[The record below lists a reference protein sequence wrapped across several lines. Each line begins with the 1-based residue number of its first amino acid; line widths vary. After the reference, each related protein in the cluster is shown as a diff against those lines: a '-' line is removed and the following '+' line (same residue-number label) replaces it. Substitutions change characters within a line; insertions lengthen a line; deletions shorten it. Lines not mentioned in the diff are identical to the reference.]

1 MVYIPVT
8 IMPSPTPIRLIQFR
22 AAYNLPVHAAVE
34 NGIFAGGG
42 LAVEIEYTPGSA
54 YLVEAVRTGRCIIGH
69 AAADDVVADVE
80 NQPGSDLFAFMGLHS
95 GLLSLVGAP
104 GCPTMESLRG
114 KPLAVDA
121 RDSGFVFILEKA
133 LRDHGFGP
141 DDYELV
147 EVGGWESRYQTLIE
161 GKLHATLLTPP
172 FVGAALERGCH
183 IIARGE
189 EMAPVYQAT
198 VGLAKRSWA
207 EDNRTHLVNYIRCY
221 VAATEWCFAPEN
233 RRALPRPPG
242 PAQRPGRGCR
252 RGDPGL
258 VAGPRAWPLPQGRVE
273 RAGSRGRARSQGR
286 HGLYRPSHASARE
299 VYRRFLLRSALIHR
313 PHPEPNT
320 GRAAAQSGLTG
331 CVKPHPREA
340 TVPEIV
346 IPAKAGIQAGWS
358 GETPRRD
365 PSRTPGF
372 PLSRE

>member
-172 FVGAALERGCH
+172 FVGDALERGCH

-221 VAATEWCFAPEN
+221 VAATEWCFAPGN
-233 RRALPRPPG
+233 RRRCLDLLARHNGLAG
-242 PAQRPGRGCR
+242 AAAEKTLDSLL
-252 RGDPGL
+252 DP
-258 VAGPRAWPLPQGRVE
+258 E
-273 RAGSRGRARSQGR
+273 
-286 HGLYRPSHASARE
+286 HGLYPKAE
-299 VYRRFLLRSALIHR
+299 LNVPGI
-313 PHPEPNT
+313 
-320 GRAAAQSGLTG
+320 AAALDLRAGMGFIAPPTPPPEKYIDVSYY
-331 CVKPHPREA
+331 EA
-340 TVPEIV
+340 
-346 IPAKAGIQAGWS
+346 
-358 GETPRRD
+358 R
-365 PSRTPGF
+365 
-372 PLSRE
+372 

>member
-1 MVYIPVT
+1 MA
-8 IMPSPTPIRLIQFR
+8 SLTPIRLIQFR

-34 NGIFAGGG
+34 NGIFAGSG

-54 YLVEAVRTGRCIIGH
+54 YLMEAVRTGRCTIGH

-80 NQPGSDLFAFMGLHS
+80 NQPGSDAFAFMGLHS

-121 RDSGFVFILEKA
+121 RDTGFVFILEKA

-141 DDYELV
+141 DEYELV

-183 IIARGE
+183 VIARGE

-207 EDNRTHLVNYIRCY
+207 EGNRTQLVNYIRCY
-221 VAATEWCFAPEN
+221 VEATKWCFAPEN
-233 RRALPRPPG
+233 RRHCLDLLARHNRLTG
-242 PAQRPGRGCR
+242 TAA
-252 RGDPGL
+252 DETL
-258 VAGPRAWPLPQGRVE
+258 DSLAGPEARPLPEGRVE
-273 RAGSRGRARSQGR
+273 RPGYRGRAGAPRR
-286 HGLYRPSHASARE
+286 YGLYRLTCASARE
-299 VYRRFLLRSALIHR
+299 IHRRFLLRGGGLLIR
-313 PHPEPNT
+313 T
-320 GRAAAQSGLTG
+320 GDGRL
-331 CVKPHPREA
+331 V
-340 TVPEIV
+340 
-346 IPAKAGIQAGWS
+346 
-358 GETPRRD
+358 
-365 PSRTPGF
+365 
-372 PLSRE
+372 

>member
-1 MVYIPVT
+1 MTSLTHIT
-8 IMPSPTPIRLIQFR
+8 LIQFR

-34 NGIFAGGG
+34 NGVFANAG

-54 YLVEAVRTGRCIIGH
+54 YLMEAVRTGRRTIGH
-69 AAADDVVADVE
+69 AAVDDVVCDVE
-80 NQPGSDLFAFMGLHS
+80 NQPGSDAFAFMGLHS

-141 DDYELV
+141 DEYELV

-161 GKLHATLLTPP
+161 GRLFATLLTTP

-183 IIARGE
+183 VIARGE

-207 EDNRTHLVNYIRCY
+207 EENRTHLVDYIRCY

-233 RRALPRPPG
+233 RPQCLDILERHNGLTGAAAEETLDSLI
-242 PAQRPGRGCR
+242 
-252 RGDPGL
+252 DP
-258 VAGPRAWPLPQGRVE
+258 
-273 RAGSRGRARSQGR
+273 R
-286 HGLYRPSHASARE
+286 HGLYPKAE
-299 VYRRFLLRSALIHR
+299 LNV
-313 PHPEPNT
+313 P
-320 GRAAAQSGLTG
+320 GVAAALDLRAGMGYIAAPPPPPGKYIDTSYY
-331 CVKPHPREA
+331 EA
-340 TVPEIV
+340 
-346 IPAKAGIQAGWS
+346 AL
-358 GETPRRD
+358 R
-365 PSRTPGF
+365 
-372 PLSRE
+372 